1 MQTITT
7 LSFAQLRNA
16 EHVSFLTNV
25 KVAIEKVG
33 AESLGFNQAQVK
45 AFADAIALEQ
55 DIVNRSLASIY
66 TPEMKALD
74 EERDRLFE
82 AIRFKLQAAALAGSD
97 SELAEHRGTI
107 ESAILATYGLD
118 LATKAYQE
126 ESAYLRGFVLDL
138 NNRFS
143 ASVLKK
149 MYIDEDLASLDSTNE
164 QFTSQ
169 YNERVTEKSGTEN
182 EYSQKLRAASEEQ
195 YGHVKLHLEFKA
207 NSEPESDEGV
217 ACTSMVGVVNQLIKD
232 VKHNL
237 ALRLGKGTV
246 VEEADEE

>member
-33 AESLGFNQAQVK
+33 AESLGFTQAQVK

-55 DIVNRSLASIY
+55 DIVNRSMASVY

-74 EERDRLFE
+74 EERDRLFKV
-82 AIRFKLQAAALAGSD
+82 IRYKLQAAALAGSD
-97 SELAEHRGTI
+97 SELAEHSGTI
-107 ESAILATYGLD
+107 QTNILTKYGLD
-118 LATKAYQE
+118 IATKAYQE
-126 ESAYLRGFVLDL
+126 ESALLRGFVLDL
-138 NNRFS
+138 NTRFT

-149 MYIDEDLASLDSTNE
+149 MDIDEELASLDSTNE

-207 NSEPESDEGV
+207 NSEPATDAGM
-217 ACTSMVGVVNQLIKD
+217 ACVSMVGIVNQLIKD

-237 ALRLGKGTV
+237 ALRLGKETLQTSL
-246 VEEADEE
+246 